1 MKDITLK
8 FRDREEY
15 DSFLESIS
23 WHDNEELQN
32 NILLDVV
39 GITYTE
45 ISNGENEEPTA
56 IKNDGFF
63 VNVRIL
69 NNSLKQQMFDCFE
82 VQLEQPLREWA

>member
-8 FRDREEY
+8 LRDRAEY

-23 WHDNEELQN
+23 WHDNEELQH

-45 ISNGENEEPTA
+45 ISNGENEEPTV

-69 NNSLKQQMFDCFE
+69 NNSLKQQMFDGFE

>member
-45 ISNGENEEPTA
+45 ISNGENEEPTV